1 MVDKLILPTDLHI
14 VSQSNEHDVFFFFF
28 TPTFS
33 LNKDEPFEKA
43 MSDSLRDFI
52 STTWVKDGQTRCL
65 RTVEERK
72 EVFGIL
78 HTAFGKSV
86 I

>member
-1 MVDKLILPTDLHI
+1 MNMT
-14 VSQSNEHDVFFFFF
+14 SFFF

-43 MSDSLRDFI
+43 LSNSLRDFI
-52 STTWVKDGQTRCL
+52 PTTWLKDKEKRCL

-78 HTAFGKSV
+78 HTAFGKTMGKV
-86 I
+86 